1 MSTLALES
9 QVRRH
14 DAAWEAD
21 GKLKLDESQKEGEEE
36 EEENHGCNY
45 VLIGTEHFAVAAETN
60 T

>member
-1 MSTLALES
+1 M
-9 QVRRH
+9 RRH

-45 VLIGTEHFAVAAETN
+45 VLYVLIGTEHFAVAAETN